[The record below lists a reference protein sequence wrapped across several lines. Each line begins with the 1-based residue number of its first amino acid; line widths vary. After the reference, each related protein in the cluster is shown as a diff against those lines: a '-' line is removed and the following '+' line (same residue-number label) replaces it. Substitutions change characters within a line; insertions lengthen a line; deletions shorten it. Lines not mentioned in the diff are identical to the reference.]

1 MENQGHMVPAPVV
14 DRFLRGWDKDK
25 DAAQKEPRLP
35 SLGVHLQLLNSPS
48 LRKFLKMRDG
58 QTGVMVTHVEHGSSA
73 EGTLKSGDV
82 LMEVDGV
89 KLANDGSSVFLGQRL
104 AMVAIL
110 QARYVGE
117 TVPIRLLREGKE
129 MTIDVTLKTLHQL
142 VPRGQYDVRPPFV
155 IIGGLLFQPLSL
167 EYLQSWGGDLKDAP
181 THLVEQYYDG
191 ISGPDKKEVVVLSQ
205 VLSDE
210 ANVGFT
216 FDSVGL
222 DYVKSVDGVPV
233 ADMARFVA
241 AIGKSIEAK
250 NEFIRLEVTRGNV
263 PNIVILETS
272 KLKQA
277 DETIRDRYQIPLRH
291 SSHFADVHD
300 AL

>member
-1 MENQGHMVPAPVV
+1 
-14 DRFLRGWDKDK
+14 
-25 DAAQKEPRLP
+25 
-35 SLGVHLQLLNSPS
+35 
-48 LRKFLKMRDG
+48 
-58 QTGVMVTHVEHGSSA
+58 
-73 EGTLKSGDV
+73 
-82 LMEVDGV
+82 
-89 KLANDGSSVFLGQRL
+89 
-104 AMVAIL
+104 
-110 QARYVGE
+110 VGE